1 MKDVFKFLTE
11 NPTFYIATNSP
22 EGPRVRPFG
31 FIMEDNGKLYLT
43 TSNQKDVFK
52 QLKADPCFE
61 LSTTSADGTKWIRVK
76 GKAVFDTRKEIAEK
90 AFRTADFFTPM
101 YQSPDNPIL
110 EFFYIGDAEATFY
123 SFTEPPKTIHFRFDD
138 L

>member
-1 MKDVFKFLTE
+1 MQEVLKFLTD

-31 FIMEDNGKLYLT
+31 FIMEDGGKLYLT

-52 QLKADPCFE
+52 QLQADPRFE
-61 LSTTSADGTKWIRVK
+61 ISATSADGGSWIRVR

-90 AFRTADFFTPM
+90 AFKTAEFFTPM

-110 EFFYIGDAEATFY
+110 EFFYIGEGEATFY
-123 SFTEPPKTIHFRFDD
+123 SFVEAPKTIQF
-138 L
+138 